1 MEDTIKNLLSLEP
14 ASDDPAEYQKLAER
28 YFAEMKRMNEQM
40 AKDREESARL
50 GVEIRSMLD
59 QLKKAA

>member
-1 MEDTIKNLLSLEP
+1 MENTIKNLLTLEP
-14 ASDDPAEYQKLAER
+14 VSDDPAEYQKLTEL